1 VGEGDAAGGGLARRV
16 ARHLERSGLITSD
29 DVVCVAL
36 SGGLDSVVL
45 LHLLRFPLRRQVGPL
60 SAAHLDHAMRPDS
73 DADARWVAGLCRA
86 WEVPLTSHR
95 AAVPPRSEADAR
107 RIRYA
112 FLEGAA
118 PTGALILTGHHA
130 DDQAE
135 TVLFR
140 LSRGSGL
147 GGLRGIAPRRGRVVR
162 PLLPFGRHEL
172 AGYAADV
179 GLAFRTD
186 PTNLELDYARNRIR
200 HRVLPEL
207 ERARPGAARE
217 LATLAAHA
225 RREEQAWDQVLERLA
240 GEVVI
245 EEDSTSF
252 TLARAGLRS
261 YHPQLRARLL
271 RHLLRRYG
279 PAPGRAGT
287 QAALEFITSGSSGGS
302 VDLPGGVRLERD
314 FNRIRVVLGGPETS
328 GLAAAE
334 TGEAEEVAVIP
345 AVGTGRA
352 RLVMGG
358 GVVEVEWGAGL
369 TGPAAE
375 RVIVA
380 SPRFPLRVRGW
391 RPGDRIRLSYG
402 TKKLKKLFSER
413 RLDRRAR
420 ARIPVLVD
428 GRGEVLWVVG
438 LARAEGVGEGG
449 EGLEIAVRDVRQ
461 L

>member
-1 VGEGDAAGGGLARRV
+1 MSSRDAAGGGLARRV
-16 ARHLERSGLITSD
+16 ARHLERSGLIGSD
-29 DVVCVAL
+29 DAVCIAL

-45 LHLLRFPLRRQVGPL
+45 LHLLRFPLRSRVGPL
-60 SAAHLDHAMRPDS
+60 TAAHLDHAMRPGS

-86 WEVPLTSHR
+86 WGVPLTSEQ
-95 AAVPPRSEADAR
+95 ASSPPRSEAEAR
-107 RIRYA
+107 RVRYR

-118 PTGALILTGHHA
+118 QANSLILTGHHA

-162 PLLPFGRHEL
+162 PLLPFRRQEL
-172 AGYAADV
+172 AEYAAEV

-186 PTNLELDYARNRIR
+186 PTNVELHYARNRIR

-217 LATLAAHA
+217 LAALAAQA
-225 RREEQAWDQVLERLA
+225 RRDEQAWDQVLERLE
-240 GEVVI
+240 GEAVL
-245 EEDSTSF
+245 DRDATGL
-252 TLARAGLRS
+252 TLARARLHS

-271 RHLLRRYG
+271 RHILRRYG
-279 PAPGRAGT
+279 TAPGRAGT
-287 QAALEFITSGSSGGS
+287 QAALEFITSGSSGA
-302 VDLPGGVRLERD
+302 VVHLPGGVRLERD
-314 FNRIRVVLGGPETS
+314 FDRIRVVVPGWTTS
-328 GLAAAE
+328 GQGRVETAAPE
-334 TGEAEEVAVIP
+334 EAATIFDAGAGRGRAVI
-345 AVGTGRA
+345 GGRP
-352 RLVMGG
+352 VQ
-358 GVVEVEWGAGL
+358 VEWGRGVTAPPG
-369 TGPAAE
+369 E
-375 RVIVA
+375 RVNVS
-380 SPRFPLRVRGW
+380 SPRFPLVVRGW

-420 ARIPVLVD
+420 ARAAVLVD

-449 EGLEIAVRDVRQ
+449 EGLEIAVRDVEQ